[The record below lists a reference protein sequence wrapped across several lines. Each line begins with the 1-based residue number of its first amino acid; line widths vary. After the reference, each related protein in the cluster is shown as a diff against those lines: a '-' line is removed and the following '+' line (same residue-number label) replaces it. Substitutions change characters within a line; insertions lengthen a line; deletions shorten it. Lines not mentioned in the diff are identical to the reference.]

1 MNNSPEIIGFPVGTN
16 SKYETPSLLDILG
29 SDFSSRIK
37 RKVEGRLLDGTIPE
51 DIFIEEMILLWGD
64 KGYGNAYSDKFIECW
79 KGILSCFNRSL
90 GGPGLSVS
98 SATMG
103 AGKTSTALLCLAI
116 HTVLYPEEGA
126 MMVCRRIKE
135 CDDAEKQLNELFGFN
150 VSMALHSRT
159 SNGSQQETD
168 KKDFTKW
175 RDKIQST
182 KILFT
187 THVNYLSSGTIHKE
201 DKISSFNGKLRQLNI
216 IDESIGFISRYN
228 LTKSFIVSIQQRIM
242 FLENSFYWDI
252 NFPAHLRKLAAVYKR
267 ISGLDPAKDGE
278 LIEKAFLDI
287 ENEFVY
293 EDDSRSQCSK
303 QIDNVISRYIK
314 KVSFTALAREVSRLP
329 EKEWNTSLIKKY
341 YCQDD
346 VSFVEFQQ
354 TLVQDILS
362 IEASMKLKTWVSESR
377 INRNKAEVSLTSGEI
392 MGRISSIILQNDKLQ
407 SCVVLDATSHIDN
420 TYKLLKQAYP
430 EYVHLQPNVKDAR
443 NYRNVDFYIRSESSG
458 TGKNTSITRA
468 STRVPKII
476 SWAKEQFHKGD
487 KVLFCGTKKLMHKLN
502 AELSNTRLSFE
513 TECMHW
519 NCIDGR
525 NDLKKYTT
533 IIFLSIPNPPNNYF
547 EGAAIALGMDETLTD
562 TEKLTKYRA
571 NSICSYIA
579 TKLAQAIGRGALR
592 SVVNNQG
599 DCEKSSVYF
608 LLNGSRVLS
617 NNFSE
622 VYSSLEENNKNSILL
637 LQETFPNAN
646 WKAWSNF
653 EGWKDSK
660 RGVSTSSVSKK
671 VERYL
676 IDNLKSGESITIME
690 TLSRINLTEKEQK
703 TIRAAFRASSLEKS
717 QIGEALS
724 QNKITFV
731 SNMGRGKGGTLFT
744 KN

>member
-1 MNNSPEIIGFPVGTN
+1 MNNTPEIIGFPVGTN
-16 SKYETPSLLDILG
+16 SKYETPSMLDILG
-29 SDFSSRIK
+29 SDFSTRIQQ
-37 RKVEGRLLDGTIPE
+37 KVEGRDLDGTIPE
-51 DIFIEEMILLWGD
+51 DIFIDEMVLLWGE
-64 KGYGNAYSDKFIECW
+64 KGYRNAYNDKFIECW
-79 KGILSCFNRSL
+79 KGILACFNRSL
-90 GGPGLSVS
+90 GGPGLNVS

-116 HTVLYPEEGA
+116 HKVLYPDEGA
-126 MMVCRRIKE
+126 MMVCRRTKE
-135 CDDAEKQLNELFGFN
+135 CDDAEEQINELFGEK
-150 VSMALHSRT
+150 VSMALHSKMT
-159 SNGSQQETD
+159 KDGQTEED

-175 RDKIQST
+175 RDKIQGT

-201 DKISSFNGKLRQLNI
+201 DKISYYNGKIRQLNI

-228 LTKSFIVSIQQRIM
+228 LTKSFIVNIQQRLM
-242 FLENSFYWDI
+242 MLENSFYWEI
-252 NFPAHLRKLAAVYKR
+252 NYPAHLRKLAAVYKR
-267 ISGLDPAKDGE
+267 ISGLDPVKDGE
-278 LIEKAFLDI
+278 LIEQAFLDI

-293 EDDSRSQCSK
+293 SDEDRSACAEEIDSVVSK
-303 QIDNVISRYIK
+303 YVKR
-314 KVSFTALAREVSRLP
+314 VTFTSLAREVSRLP
-329 EKEWNTSLIKKY
+329 EKEWNKSLIKKF
-341 YCQDD
+341 YCGDD
-346 VSFVEFQQ
+346 VSFIEFKQ

-362 IEASMKLKTWVSESR
+362 IEASMRLKAWVSESSG
-377 INRNKAEVSLTSGEI
+377 NRNKNEINLTSGEV

-430 EYVHLQPNVKDAR
+430 DYVHLQPNVNNAR

-476 SWAKEQFHKGD
+476 SWAKDQFGKGD
-487 KVLFCGTKKLMHKLN
+487 KVLFCGTKKLIQKLN
-502 AELSNTRLSFE
+502 SELSNTKVSFE

-525 NDLKKYTT
+525 NDLKKFTT

-571 NSICSYIA
+571 NSVCSYIA
-579 TKLAQAIGRGALR
+579 TKLAQAVGRGALR
-592 SVVNNQG
+592 SVVTNEG
-599 DCEKSSVYF
+599 DCEKSSIYF
-608 LLNGSRVLS
+608 LMNGSRVS
-617 NNFSE
+617 STNFDE
-622 VYSSLEENNKNSILL
+622 VYSCLEENNRNSILL
-637 LQETFPNAN
+637 LQETFPNAY

-660 RGVSTSSVSKK
+660 RGVSTSSASKK
-671 VERYL
+671 IELYL
-676 IDNLKSGESITIME
+676 VDKLKKGESITIMD
-690 TLSRINLTEKEQK
+690 TLEKVKVTPKEEK
-703 TIRAAFRASSLEKS
+703 TIRAAFRASSLGRS
-717 QIGEALS
+717 QIGESLT
-724 QNKITFV
+724 QNNITFV